1 MPKSK
6 RKRRGKTAWKS
17 QKSFKAGPKIG
28 SSCEWSTLMRVETQL
43 AAIRYSSLWQ
53 NRREEQGRKTLGL
66 TNDALLLLLANK
78 TIPSS
83 PAQLV
88 QMAKLSARLS
98 LSLTVTFARS
108 RSHVLLSFSFL
119 FAFRAGHLDAPDLI
133 INCALHSIY
142 LPCSFSTVP
151 DPHLLYAAYAC
162 F

>member
-1 MPKSK
+1 MN
-6 RKRRGKTAWKS
+6 GAHL
-17 QKSFKAGPKIG
+17 
-28 SSCEWSTLMRVETQL
+28 CELRPNWRPLGTRVYGRIEE
-43 AAIRYSSLWQ
+43 RS
-53 NRREEQGRKTLGL
+53 REEKTLGL

-78 TIPSS
+78 TIPSR

-108 RSHVLLSFSFL
+108 RSHFLLSFSFL